1 LSGCNQYDNIRES
14 TKKGHKKETTMN
26 YTIQQYN
33 MIADEFE
40 MLGDFHTI
48 GTETG
53 VFLAYKGERL
63 SGAYENLYEA
73 MIDAVENA
81 EEIIEYHESTKQG
94 PFSAPQTKAQPKKKQ
109 KALKYPGYLCM
120 QLVVKPE
127 RKVVLTYF
135 GNKVSFK
142 EAKSIIDFLFTVHCS
157 SQYKKPLGHQFDCDD
172 VYPNIKKMI
181 ADGSLTIEQAKDIC
195 MKHCSEYVFQTK
207 IAA

>member
-1 LSGCNQYDNIRES
+1 M
-14 TKKGHKKETTMN
+14 K

-73 MIDAVENA
+73 MTDAVENTA
-81 EEIIEYHESTKQG
+81 EIIEYHESTKW
-94 PFSAPQTKAQPKKKQ
+94 FYEPQTKAQPKKK
-109 KALKYPGYLCM
+109 KSLKYPGYLCM

-127 RKVVLTYF
+127 RKVVLSYF

-142 EAKSIIDFLFTVHCS
+142 EAKGIIDFLFS
-157 SQYKKPLGHQFDCDD
+157 LSGSRYRKPLGHWYGKEDI
-172 VYPNIKKMI
+172 YPNIKKLI
-181 ADGSLTIEQAKDIC
+181 ADGSLTIEQAKEIC
-195 MKHCSEYVFQTK
+195 MKHCSEYVWNTE